1 MKFEISASRVN
12 NHSAPFVGRKRKWKK
27 QKEKQEER
35 SRRRRRRGRRRGR
48 RKRRNKMIPSN
59 VVHIHIEIDRD
70 W

>member
-35 SRRRRRRGRRRGR
+35 RRRRRRTGR